1 MNNVFDEVKHDI
13 QSYER
18 KPLSSKEIKV
28 PCLGSNFFYHKE
40 KFPEVGVS
48 LRLARATGL
57 GVHAELHLIDVGVS
71 VN

>member
-28 PCLGSNFFYHKE
+28 PCLGSNFFLSQGEIPGSWCVTKAGTCY
-40 KFPEVGVS
+40 
-48 LRLARATGL
+48 RARCPRGATPYWRRR
-57 GVHAELHLIDVGVS
+57 VR
-71 VN
+71 